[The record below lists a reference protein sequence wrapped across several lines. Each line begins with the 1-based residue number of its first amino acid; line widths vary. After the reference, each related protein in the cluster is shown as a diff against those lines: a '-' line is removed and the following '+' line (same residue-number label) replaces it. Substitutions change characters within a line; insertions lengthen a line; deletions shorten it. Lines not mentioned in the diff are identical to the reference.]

1 MINDLL
7 EWLMPR
13 APRGTDILQA
23 QNIGRICFR
32 GDTRP
37 PDEIFQSGFSPRRS
51 TGVVFRDSKADIDP
65 ESAACVTPRFLMA
78 AFFPGYEGNGPNNQA
93 QARETYV
100 YALYLT
106 TGYNTHQ
113 IQAQR
118 AASDQGQPNNAAF
131 NLYAHELSTDAVPA
145 SCIIGTV
152 KCVRHWTPS
161 RRWLD
166 DNANH
171 RVFVEDSTSI
181 NLNFD
186 DNLPERQHCAE
197 VAMEFLRDISGRLH
211 NFPTSGS
218 GYHANDPRSL
228 DGV

>member
-1 MINDLL
+1 MNRLDQAFGRLKAHGEKALITYIMAGDPSLQDTEQLVL
-7 EWLMPR
+7 ELER
-13 APRGTDILQA
+13 AG
-23 QNIGRICFR
+23 
-32 GDTRP
+32 
-37 PDEIFQSGFSPRRS
+37 
-51 TGVVFRDSKADIDP
+51 ADIILSYHAKD
-65 ESAACVTPRFLMA
+65 AA
-78 AFFPGYEGNGPNNQA
+78 
-93 QARETYV
+93 
-100 YALYLT
+100 
-106 TGYNTHQ
+106 
-113 IQAQR
+113 
-118 AASDQGQPNNAAF
+118 
-131 NLYAHELSTDAVPA
+131 
-145 SCIIGTV
+145 
-152 KCVRHWTPS
+152 
-161 RRWLD
+161 RWLD